1 MVRRFALPLLWIFAW
16 SPALAAESDTVRV
29 NASRYEAVPESVA
42 VSISF
47 ADPAQKD
54 ADLELLL
61 ADRLLIGGHEVIE
74 AGGYNLMIEYDAPQR
89 SDANK
94 IFQLE
99 GGTQRRGMDRMHM
112 SLNFQLS
119 EPEGATDTSLT
130 QAWIALLDP
139 AGKRVWEGVA
149 STRRPKRRPFAAPE
163 ELLLPLIDR
172 LGENVRGE
180 TVAPN

>member
-1 MVRRFALPLLWIFAW
+1 MVRRFALPLLWFFAW
-16 SPALAAESDTVRV
+16 SPALAADADTVRL
-29 NASRYEAVPESVA
+29 NASRYEAVPEGVA

-54 ADLELLL
+54 EDLELLL
-61 ADRLLIGGHEVIE
+61 ADRLLIGGHEVVE
-74 AGGYNLMIEYDAPQR
+74 AGGYKLVIEYDAPQR
-89 SDANK
+89 GGDDK

-99 GGTQRRGMDRMHM
+99 GGTQRRGVDRMHM
-112 SLNFQLS
+112 SFNFQLS
-119 EPEGATDTSLT
+119 EPEGASETSLT

-149 STRRPKRRPFAAPE
+149 STRRPKRNPFAAPE
-163 ELLLPLIDR
+163 ELLLPLVDR
-172 LGENVRGE
+172 LGENVRDE